1 MNEATAG
8 LYVVSEKKAEFFF
21 HTLLFCS
28 KADFRTAFSKL
39 NLRGNFFNEIVR
51 VVSSTKARVN
61 WVVFSKSVIR
71 SSSFEAFLIFS
82 GAESRAKFFK
92 VESALPRSGSVL

>member
-8 LYVVSEKKAEFFF
+8 LYVVTEKKAEFFF

-39 NLRGNFFNEIVR
+39 NLRGNFFDEIVR
-51 VVSSTKARVN
+51 VVSSTKA
-61 WVVFSKSVIR
+61 
-71 SSSFEAFLIFS
+71 
-82 GAESRAKFFK
+82 
-92 VESALPRSGSVL
+92 